1 MRIAFF
7 GTGKMG
13 FPMAERLVLAGH
25 GVQVTVHRNP
35 EPAHELQGM
44 GATLWNT
51 PESAVRSADCLISI
65 LPGDLQMED
74 LLLRPSLLEAMKPGT
89 VLVEMSTASPR
100 CMEAIGEVY
109 GGRGLPVLDAP
120 VSGGVKGAREGTL
133 TVIAGGDKE
142 VLETVRPI
150 LKVLAANIVH
160 VGAVGSGKAVKAVN
174 QLIVGSNAVIVS
186 EALRLARHLG
196 VDLER
201 LYQVVSA
208 STGASPIFSSKFMK
222 MAKEDFAPNFTLAL
236 MKKDM
241 RIGLEEGSDLP
252 LPMANLAYQLYLL
265 MGREH
270 EQQDFSVVSSL
281 FRKKDEPSD
290 Q

>member
-1 MRIAFF
+1 MHVAFF
-7 GTGKMG
+7 GIGKMG

-25 GVQVTVHRNP
+25 GVHVTVHRNP
-35 EPAHELQGM
+35 EPAWKLRDM
-44 GATLWNT
+44 GATLWDT
-51 PESAVRSADCLISI
+51 PESAVRNVDCLISI
-65 LPGDLQMED
+65 LPGDHQMED

-100 CMEAIGEVY
+100 CMETIGEVY
-109 GGRGLPVLDAP
+109 RGRGLPVLDAP
-120 VSGGVKGAREGTL
+120 VSGGVKGARDGTL
-133 TVIAGGDKE
+133 TVIAGGDEKA
-142 VLETVRPI
+142 LEAVRPV
-150 LKVLAANIVH
+150 LGVLAANIVH
-160 VGAVGSGKAVKAVN
+160 VGAVGAGKAVKAVN
-174 QLIVGSNAVIVS
+174 QIIVGANAVIVS
-186 EALRLARHLG
+186 EALRLARHFG
-196 VDLER
+196 VDLEK

-241 RIGLEEGSDLP
+241 RIGLEEGRALP
-252 LPMANLAYQLYLL
+252 LPMVNLAYQLYLL

-270 EQQDFSVVSSL
+270 EGQDFSVISSL
-281 FRKKDEPSD
+281 FGKREEQSV